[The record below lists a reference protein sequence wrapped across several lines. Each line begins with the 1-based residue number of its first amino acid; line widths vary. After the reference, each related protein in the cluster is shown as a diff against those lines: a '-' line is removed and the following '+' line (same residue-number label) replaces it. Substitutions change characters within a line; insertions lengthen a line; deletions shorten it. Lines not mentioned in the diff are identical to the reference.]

1 MNKSHLLIVAL
12 CLGVCSGPSCTLL
25 SGGVGTHPPQV
36 YTDGLVNSSV
46 ALTGIGPYDNR
57 FFHASVLSHDG
68 RFGGIASLEVW
79 PLGGVGIGFAGA
91 RVKILP
97 LEIAIGVL
105 GYDAAPVGNPDSE
118 DSGQEGSD

>member
-1 MNKSHLLIVAL
+1 MDLVYLMPALMFVAL
-12 CLGVCSGPSCTLL
+12 ALLLFSGFP
-25 SGGVGTHPPQV
+25 
-36 YTDGLVNSSV
+36 V
-46 ALTGIGPYDNR
+46 AW
-57 FFHASVLSHDG
+57 V
-68 RFGGIASLEVW
+68 
-79 PLGGVGIGFAGA
+79 LGGVGIGFAGA